1 MKNRLTFLSCVS
13 AFIGMLALIAFSPNL
28 PFLSGVAE
36 TPSQLAF
43 AQGHGGP
50 HGPHYN
56 LNLIGV
62 KKDKNPDMNC
72 GQGRRIFVKLWGNTK
87 IMLTEAP
94 EGESFEVLDC
104 NGTDGLAKFQLP
116 DPFPNDDLVTA
127 YVVYARALGT
137 PGGWSHTTLCAV
149 DEEGDTVC
157 SGEYLELKRTKGTAP
172 KFINATKYLLTLC
185 VDIDDDGDMER
196 VGLFDDAL
204 EGYFWD
210 YDNHGLKLAQLRFYP
225 AISETLT
232 QDCR

>member
-1 MKNRLTFLSCVS
+1 MKNKLTFLSCVS

-28 PFLSGVAE
+28 PVLSGVAE

-43 AQGHGGP
+43 AGEPGHGGP

-62 KKDKNPDMNC
+62 DRDKNPNMGC
-72 GQGRRIFVKLWGNTK
+72 GQGHRIFVKLWGNTK
-87 IMLTEAP
+87 IMLREAP
-94 EGESFEVLDC
+94 AGESFDVIDC
-104 NGTDGLAKFQLP
+104 NGTDGRAEFQLP
-116 DPFPNDDLVTA
+116 DPFPNDDLITA

-137 PGGWSHTTLCAV
+137 PGGWSHTHLCAV
-149 DEEGDTVC
+149 DDEGDTVC
-157 SGEYLELKRTKGTAP
+157 SGEYLELRRTHGQP
-172 KFINATKYLLTLC
+172 KFKNATKYLLTLC
-185 VDIDDDGDMER
+185 VDLGSGVER
-196 VGLFDDAL
+196 VGLFDEAL

-225 AISETLT
+225 AISDTLT

>member
-1 MKNRLTFLSCVS
+1 MRNRLFLFSSVS
-13 AFIGMLALIAFSPNL
+13 AFIGMLALIALAPC
-28 PFLSGVAE
+28 
-36 TPSQLAF
+36 QLAF

-62 KKDKNPDMNC
+62 DKDKNPNMGC
-72 GQGRRIFVKLWGNTK
+72 GHGHRIFVRLWGNTK
-87 IMLTEAP
+87 IMLREAP

-104 NGTDGLAKFQLP
+104 NGTDGLAQFQLP
-116 DPFPNDDLVTA
+116 DPFPEDDLNTA

-157 SGEYLELKRTKGTAP
+157 SGEYLELKRTGGQP
-172 KFINATKYLLTLC
+172 KFQNATKYLLTLC
-185 VDIDDDGDMER
+185 VDLDGDGKNER
-196 VGLFDDAL
+196 VGLFDEAL

-210 YDNHGLKLAQLRFYP
+210 YDNHGLKLAQLRFYYN
-225 AISETLT
+225 ISEELI
-232 QDCR
+232 QDCK

>member
-43 AQGHGGP
+43 AGKPGHGGP

-104 NGTDGLAKFQLP
+104 NGTDGRAEFQLP
-116 DPFPNDDLVTA
+116 DPFPNDDLITA

-137 PGGWSHTTLCAV
+137 PGGWSHVTTCAV
-149 DEEGDTVC
+149 DDEGDTVC
-157 SGEYLELKRTKGTAP
+157 SGEYLELKRNKGTAP

-185 VDIDDDGDMER
+185 VDLGGGVER
-196 VGLFDDAL
+196 VGLFDEAL

-225 AISETLT
+225 AISDTLT

>member
-1 MKNRLTFLSCVS
+1 MKSRLTYLSPVIVFT
-13 AFIGMLALIAFSPNL
+13 AVLMLVVFGSKVPG
-28 PFLSGVAE
+28 LSGLAGN
-36 TPSQLAF
+36 PSDVVF

-62 KKDKNPDMNC
+62 KKDKNPNMDC

-87 IMLTEAP
+87 IMLREAP

-116 DPFPNDDLVTA
+116 DPFPEDDLVTA

-137 PGGWSHTTLCAV
+137 PGGWSHVTTCAV

-157 SGEYLELKRTKGTAP
+157 SGEYLELKRTHGQP
-172 KFINATKYLLTLC
+172 KFQNATKQLLTLC
-185 VDIDDDGDMER
+185 VDIDDDGDLER

-210 YDNHGLKLAQLRFYP
+210 YDNHGLKLAQLRFYYG
-225 AISETLT
+225 ISETLLD
-232 QDCR
+232 DCK

>member
-13 AFIGMLALIAFSPNL
+13 AFIGMLALLAFSPNL

-43 AQGHGGP
+43 AGKPGHGGP

-56 LNLIGV
+56 LNIIGV

-87 IMLTEAP
+87 IMLAEAP

-104 NGTDGLAKFQLP
+104 NGTDGRAEFQLP
-116 DPFPNDDLVTA
+116 DPFPNDDLVTR

-137 PGGWSHTTLCAV
+137 PGGWSHTILCW
-149 DEEGDTVC
+149 DDGGEIVC
-157 SGEYLELKRTKGTAP
+157 SGDTLELRRGHGQQ
-172 KFINATKYLLTLC
+172 KFVNVSKKLLTLW
-185 VDIDDDGDMER
+185 IDTDGDGVPDTR
-196 VGLFDDAL
+196 VGLFDEEAYQ
-204 EGYFWD
+204 YFWE

-225 AISETLT
+225 ITEDLG
-232 QDCR
+232 D